1 LDADYQKDKAFYE
14 EALEARMTQMEELE
28 QTNDTLTAR
37 LESSR
42 QREIDLQA
50 QIEQLDFDLDLLKRK
65 SGNAPRGGMDNDL
78 LRDL

>member
-28 QTNDTLTAR
+28 QTNDTLTTR

-50 QIEQLDFDLDLLKRK
+50 
-65 SGNAPRGGMDNDL
+65 
-78 LRDL
+78 